1 MPDKRTVCSL
11 TDSVIIDYIPKKTK
25 DVIDKNIRM
34 DEDIKAAVKGITGEA
49 LVVTDA
55 GVYTIKEGARCNYF
69 SYNEITEGKKVSR
82 MYRRGRFEIPLKDKD
97 EQQQESSK
105 ERDGGFG
112 PDPAPN
118 VVNFPWSKVPL
129 FRQAADI
136 IRNNRKIYETKAN
149 SHYTFDDEHHEYEC
163 ELKEEIK
170 RLNNRLAQLE
180 QARERSTK

>member
-11 TDSVIIDYIPKKTK
+11 TDSVIIDYIPKKTR

-49 LVVTDA
+49 LVVTDT
-55 GVYTIKEGARCNYF
+55 GVYTIKEGDKCNYF
-69 SYNEITEGKKVSR
+69 SYDEISEGKKVSR
-82 MYRRGRFEIPLKDKD
+82 IYRRGRFEIPLKDKD
-97 EQQQESSK
+97 EQQQESPQK
-105 ERDGGFG
+105 NDGDFG
-112 PDPAPN
+112 PDTAGN

-136 IRNNRKIYETKAN
+136 IRNNRKIYETKAGA
-149 SHYTFDDEHHEYEC
+149 HYTCDDEDHEYEC

-170 RLNNRLAQLE
+170 RLNDRLAQLE
-180 QARERSTK
+180 QARERAKK